1 MTEPIQPADSAP
13 LSLRETVRQNAYLI
27 FALVGMM
34 WLVEIVDV
42 FTPHSSL
49 DRFGIFARQSSG
61 LPGIILAPFLHAG
74 FQHLVGNSIP
84 FIVLSAL
91 VILSGRLIYLEVF
104 FVTAMTAGLGTWL
117 FAPPNSLHI
126 GASGVVFGLLGF
138 LLFRAVFGR
147 RLGWIAVAV
156 VAGLLYGGL
165 IFTLF
170 RHEEGISWHG
180 HFFGFAGGFLSAKWH
195 VSGLEKDRDGTSL
208 EVPKP

>member
-1 MTEPIQPADSAP
+1 MIEPLQPVDSPP
-13 LSLRETVRQNAYLI
+13 LSLRETIRENAYLI

-42 FTPHSSL
+42 FTPQSSL
-49 DRFGIFARQSSG
+49 DRFGILTRQASG
-61 LPGIILAPFLHAG
+61 LPGIILAPFLHGG
-74 FQHLVGNSIP
+74 FQHLLGNSIP

-104 FVTAMTAGLGTWL
+104 FVTAMTAGIGTWL
-117 FAPPNSLHI
+117 LAPPNSLHI

-138 LLFRAVFGR
+138 LIFRAWFGR
-147 RLGWIAVAV
+147 RIGWIV
-156 VAGLLYGGL
+156 VAIVAALLYGGL

-170 RHEEGISWHG
+170 RHQEGISWHG

-195 VSGLEKDRDGTSL
+195 VSGIVKENAGSSL
-208 EVPKP
+208 ETPKP